1 MRDTRRSERLF
12 FSFKY
17 TPHRNLLAFLFL
29 QSIFFVFFI
38 SFFRKL
44 KTLLSKEMG
53 SLGDELSLGQ
63 RRHSSIPTTTCVF
76 PKKASKIMNVAV
88 EKGCKLEEHVKKL
101 EEEKRKIQGSEL
113 ELPLCLQILNDGS
126 SDSSSIIRRLLK
138 LCFISR
144 S

>member
-1 MRDTRRSERLF
+1 MKCLKVKAWNVNGKKKVMKKKWRVSYEWEEKESTREYRVELETKRVRRIRNVRDTRRSEQLF

-63 RRHSSIPTTTCVF
+63 RRHSSSDNDPCV
-76 PKKASKIMNVAV
+76 S
-88 EKGCKLEEHVKKL
+88 EKSFKDHECCGGE
-101 EEEKRKIQGSEL
+101 
-113 ELPLCLQILNDGS
+113 
-126 SDSSSIIRRLLK
+126 RL
-138 LCFISR
+138 
-144 S
+144 